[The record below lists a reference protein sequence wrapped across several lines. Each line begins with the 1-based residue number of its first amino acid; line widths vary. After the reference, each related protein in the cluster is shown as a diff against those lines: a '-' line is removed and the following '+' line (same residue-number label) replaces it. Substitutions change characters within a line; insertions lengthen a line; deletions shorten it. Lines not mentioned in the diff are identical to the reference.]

1 MFRIFLI
8 VNLLLVFCSV
18 SAASTSKTVSF
29 NFRDADIRS
38 VIKSVAKFTGKT
50 IVIDP
55 KVKGKVDI
63 VSSQPMEAKKAYDV
77 FLSILQVHHYTA
89 IEAGNVLKIV
99 PYHEAKQD
107 MAAEDY
113 SEQIDDLPTD
123 SVVTRIYK
131 LEHVSANNMVKI
143 LKPLVTKHSYLSANQ
158 ESNSIIISDRAGNV
172 KRLLRIIKQLDQEI
186 TGEIEVIRLEHA
198 DAREI
203 VAVIDDLESRRKTT
217 GEQLRMA
224 ADTRTNSILLS
235 GDEQHLLRA
244 KALVSHLD
252 NPVANQGRTQ
262 VIFLRHA
269 KAEDLVPIL
278 RGLELPDDQKSD
290 RVTSAKKRSDIS
302 IGTHENTNALIITA
316 PPTAMHS
323 FQVIIREL
331 DIRRTQL
338 MVKAV
343 IAEVS
348 TDKGAELGV
357 QWSSTDTVESGE
369 SGVIG
374 GTTFSG
380 TNPGIYQFNE
390 DQAGAALSSMS
401 GLNLGYFDGTTTIL
415 GTEILNLG
423 ALISALST
431 DSDTN
436 ILSTPSLVTL
446 DNQEAEIVVG
456 QNVPYITGS
465 YTTDSSDSSV
475 NPFQT
480 IEREDV
486 GLKLKIKPQINE
498 GNIIQLDIEQEVS
511 NIESYRDEGP
521 TTNTRSITTSVVV
534 ENGKILVLGGL
545 ISDELQESVQKVPLL
560 GDIPLLGQ
568 LFRYT
573 SSQQQKRNLMV
584 FLQPIIL
591 RDSSMS
597 SKISMNK
604 YDAIRNLQLDRAA
617 KGIPLMPDARQPV
630 LPENGMSMEMDEFQI
645 EEKDILDPLPQSH
658 D

>member
-1 MFRIFLI
+1 
-8 VNLLLVFCSV
+8 
-18 SAASTSKTVSF
+18 
-29 NFRDADIRS
+29 
-38 VIKSVAKFTGKT
+38 
-50 IVIDP
+50 
-55 KVKGKVDI
+55 
-63 VSSQPMEAKKAYDV
+63 
-77 FLSILQVHHYTA
+77 
-89 IEAGNVLKIV
+89 
-99 PYHEAKQD
+99 
-107 MAAEDY
+107 
-113 SEQIDDLPTD
+113 
-123 SVVTRIYK
+123 
-131 LEHVSANNMVKI
+131 
-143 LKPLVTKHSYLSANQ
+143 
-158 ESNSIIISDRAGNV
+158 
-172 KRLLRIIKQLDQEI
+172 
-186 TGEIEVIRLEHA
+186 
-198 DAREI
+198 
-203 VAVIDDLESRRKTT
+203 
-217 GEQLRMA
+217 
-224 ADTRTNSILLS
+224 
-235 GDEQHLLRA
+235 
-244 KALVSHLD
+244 
-252 NPVANQGRTQ
+252 
-262 VIFLRHA
+262 
-269 KAEDLVPIL
+269 
-278 RGLELPDDQKSD
+278 
-290 RVTSAKKRSDIS
+290 
-302 IGTHENTNALIITA
+302 
-316 PPTAMHS
+316 
-323 FQVIIREL
+323 
-331 DIRRTQL
+331 

-446 DNQEAEIVVG
+446 DNQEAEIIVG

-465 YTTDSSDSSV
+465 YTTDSDDSSV

-480 IEREDV
+480 IKREDV
-486 GLKLKIKPQINE
+486 GIKLKIKPQINE

-521 TTNTRSITTSVVV
+521 TTNTRSIATSVVV

-591 RDSSMS
+591 RDSSIS

-617 KGIPLMPDARQPV
+617 KGISLMPDARQPV

-645 EEKDILDPLPQSH
+645 EEEDILDPLPQSH